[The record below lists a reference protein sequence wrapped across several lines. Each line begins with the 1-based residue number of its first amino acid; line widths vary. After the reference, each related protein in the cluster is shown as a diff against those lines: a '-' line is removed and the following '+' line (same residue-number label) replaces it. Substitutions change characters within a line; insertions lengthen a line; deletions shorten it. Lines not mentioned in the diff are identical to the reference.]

1 MIPSGKYA
9 MEVDECAAENAA
21 LLRGLDGTRLLV
33 TGAAGLI
40 GSYLCDVLLSARR
53 ILGLDIHVDACDR
66 NGKLLT
72 DRFGAL
78 SGDALALHSI
88 DVVKG
93 PLPDVRGAF
102 VVHAA
107 SNTSPVDYAVKP
119 VDTMLA
125 NVIGT
130 KNLCEHAISCG
141 ARRMLFCSSVEAYG
155 RNNGD
160 TDAFREDYSGYV
172 DPNTLRADYPSSKRC
187 AETLLNAYAA
197 ENQGF
202 EFVIARIGRI
212 YGPTVIEGDAKAPSQ
227 FIANAVKGE
236 DVVLKS
242 DGKQLYSWGYV
253 QDCVTGL
260 LAMLLKGQRGEAYN
274 VADPG
279 SCRTLGD
286 FARAAAA
293 AGGGN
298 VVFSERSSVEAAGY
312 SKITKATMDMTKLE
326 SIGWRAKRHLE
337 DGITRTVEIMREA
350 RR

>member
-33 TGAAGLI
+33 TGAACLI